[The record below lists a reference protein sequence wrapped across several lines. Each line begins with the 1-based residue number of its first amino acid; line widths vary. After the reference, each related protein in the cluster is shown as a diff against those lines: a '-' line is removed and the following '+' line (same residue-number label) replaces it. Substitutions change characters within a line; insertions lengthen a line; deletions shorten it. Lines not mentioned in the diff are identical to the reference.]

1 MIEPDAMAPD
11 FTLADQDGN
20 AITLSSFRGG
30 RVLVAFY
37 PKDMTPGCTKELC
50 SLRDG
55 FEALEGLGLTVLAI
69 SMDGQ
74 ASHKRFADKHGFPFH
89 LLSDQDHSVMESY
102 GAWGEKNMYGKK
114 VTGVIRSSFLVDKN
128 GRIMKVW
135 KKVSTATHGEDV
147 KTYLEGLE
155 G

>member
-1 MIEPDAMAPD
+1 MIGPNTPAPD
-11 FTLADQDGN
+11 FTLPDQDGH

-30 RVLVAFY
+30 WVLVAFY

-69 SMDGQ
+69 SRDGQ
-74 ASHKRFADKHGFPFH
+74 ESHKRFADKHGFPFH
-89 LLSDQDHSVMESY
+89 LLSDQDHSVMEAY

-114 VTGVIRSSFLVDKN
+114 VTGVIRSSFLVDKDGN
-128 GRIMKVW
+128 VMKVW
-135 KKVSTATHGEDV
+135 KKVNTATHGEDV
-147 KTYLEGLE
+147 KACLEDLRG
-155 G
+155 